1 MKFIITENQQEKLIQ
16 QLVKSGGYKTTLRII
31 GSPEKVIE
39 LGFNN
44 DPNEFIRMFD
54 NMEVRKLKSTLWVY
68 SLNGRNIMLYNPRK
82 KEVFVDYN
90 DFFEPL
96 YVDFNLEKDVIREIT
111 KNWLL
116 EKYKIK
122 VDKINFNPINQSL

>member
-16 QLVKSGGYKTTLRII
+16 QLVKSGGYNTALRII

-39 LGFNN
+39 VGFNN

-54 NMEVRKLKSTLWVY
+54 NMEVRKLKLMLWVY

-90 DFFEPL
+90 DFFDAL
-96 YVDFNLEKDVIREIT
+96 YIDFNLEEDVIREMT

-122 VDKINFNPINQSL
+122 ANRINFNPINKSL

>member
-1 MKFIITENQQEKLIQ
+1 MKYIITENQQKKLIQ
-16 QLVKSGGYKTTLRII
+16 QLVKSSGYLSALRVI
-31 GSPEKVIE
+31 GSPEKLIE

-68 SLNGRNIMLYNPRK
+68 NLNGRNIMLYNPRK
-82 KEVFVDYN
+82 KESFVDYN
-90 DFFEPL
+90 DFFEVL
-96 YVDFNLEKDVIREIT
+96 YVDFNLKRDVIREMT

-122 VDKINFNPINQSL
+122 ADRINFNPINQSL